1 MILGDAAHSMVPFY
15 GQGMNAGFEDVRV
28 LLSLMDAEE
37 VSSAKSSPSAPLART
52 LDRYSKERERDLRS
66 IVNLAM
72 GN

>member
-1 MILGDAAHSMVPFY
+1 MVPFY

-28 LLSLMDAEE
+28 LLSMMDSEG
-37 VSSAKSSPSAPLART
+37 VSSSKKAPSTPLATT
-52 LDRYSKERERDLRS
+52 LERYSRERERDLRS